1 MEDSTIHDS
10 DFKDALQNN
19 NITNEKSDEPCHKE
33 NNPDDIKKRQRQSL
47 SQQSSGMIHQ
57 VFEKVEEISDK
68 ITDFLPAW
76 ARLIG
81 KMQEMT
87 GYRKRYILLAMFSSP
102 FILFLTTLSA
112 PMLIPI
118 LMLISPIVMSVKAI
132 EQKQEARTRWLIYW
146 LFYNTIT
153 ICEQFIGPVLY
164 FIPGYSLGKNIFFI
178 WCMLPMNEN
187 GCYFAYHVVRPFLML
202 PVRKVD
208 EYIID
213 SMNKIETVVRENE
226 GLAATVTLNAATIAG
241 NMLTSKPQKK
251 VQ

>member
-1 MEDSTIHDS
+1 MEDTTIHDS
-10 DFKDALQNN
+10 DFKDAVENN
-19 NITNEKSDEPCHKE
+19 NMIKEKPDEPSHKE
-33 NNPDDIKKRQRQSL
+33 NNCDNIKRQRQSL
-47 SQQSSGMIHQ
+47 SQKSSGMIHQ

-87 GYRKRYILLAMFSSP
+87 GYRKRYILMAMFSSP
-102 FILFLTTLSA
+102 FILLLTTLSA

-153 ICEQFIGPVLY
+153 ILEQFIGPVLY
-164 FIPGYSLGKNIFFI
+164 FIPGYSLCKNIFYI

-187 GCYFAYHVVRPFLML
+187 GCYFAYHLVRPFLML

-226 GLAATVTLNAATIAG
+226 GLAATVTLNAAAMAG
-241 NMLTSKPQKK
+241 NMLTTKSPKK

>member
-1 MEDSTIHDS
+1 
-10 DFKDALQNN
+10 
-19 NITNEKSDEPCHKE
+19 
-33 NNPDDIKKRQRQSL
+33 
-47 SQQSSGMIHQ
+47 
-57 VFEKVEEISDK
+57 
-68 ITDFLPAW
+68 
-76 ARLIG
+76 
-81 KMQEMT
+81 
-87 GYRKRYILLAMFSSP
+87 
-102 FILFLTTLSA
+102 
-112 PMLIPI
+112 MLIPI

-208 EYIID
+208 DYIID
-213 SMNKIETVVRENE
+213 SMNKIETVVRENK

-241 NMLTSKPQKK
+241 DLLTNKPQKK

>member
-1 MEDSTIHDS
+1 MFIFSFSKFQNT
-10 DFKDALQNN
+10 FFLQ
-19 NITNEKSDEPCHKE
+19 
-33 NNPDDIKKRQRQSL
+33 
-47 SQQSSGMIHQ
+47 
-57 VFEKVEEISDK
+57 
-68 ITDFLPAW
+68 
-76 ARLIG
+76 
-81 KMQEMT
+81 
-87 GYRKRYILLAMFSSP
+87 FSSP
-102 FILFLTTLSA
+102 FILLLTTLSA

-153 ICEQFIGPVLY
+153 ILEQFIGPVLY
-164 FIPGYSLGKNIFFI
+164 FIPGYSLCKNIFYI

-187 GCYFAYHVVRPFLML
+187 GCYFAYHLVRPFLML

-226 GLAATVTLNAATIAG
+226 GLAATVTLNAAAMAG
-241 NMLTSKPQKK
+241 NMMTTKSPKK